1 MLDEQ
6 WFDYFASEGLITD
19 VIRPLKSGKEATVHL
34 CRANPSVAG
43 TDLLAAKVYRSPDH
57 RSFRSNAAYKDGRV
71 ILNARD
77 ARAVRKKTSYGR
89 EVEEALWMHHEL
101 ETLQSLYPAGADVPV
116 VVAGGDQAI
125 LMQYLGDEAAA
136 APQLRDVRLS
146 PNEARATW
154 DRLLE
159 NVEIMLAHNVVHG
172 DLSPF
177 NVLWWQDRPWIID
190 LPQAIDPR
198 TNRNAQAFLARD
210 VENLARYF
218 DRLGVRVNGS
228 AVANDLWR
236 RFLFAKL

>member
-1 MLDEQ
+1 VLDEP
-6 WFDYFASEGLITD
+6 WFDSFASEGLITD

-34 CRANPSVAG
+34 CRANRSITGA
-43 TDLLAAKVYRSPDH
+43 DLLAAKVYRPRDR
-57 RSFRSNAAYKDGRV
+57 RSFRSNSAYREGRV

-101 ETLQSLYPAGADVPV
+101 ETLRSLYPVGADVPL
-116 VVAGGDQAI
+116 VVAAGEEAI
-125 LMQYLGDEAAA
+125 LMQYLGDEEAA
-136 APQLRDVRLS
+136 APQLRDVRLTRD
-146 PNEARATW
+146 EAMAGW
-154 DRLLE
+154 NRLLE
-159 NVEIMLAHNVVHG
+159 NVEIMLAHNVIHG

-177 NVLWWQDRPWIID
+177 NVLWWQGRPWVID

-198 TNRNAQAFLARD
+198 TNRNAQSFLARD

-218 DRLGVRVNGS
+218 ARLGVPANGS
-228 AVANDLWR
+228 AAANDLWR